1 MVVPA
6 QAFWA
11 CPAVGNCSCT
21 GFAIDNAL
29 HVSIFDAFCYQND
42 KMTHCAFA
50 HRGNARVFVQNLY
63 CPRQDDRTAC
73 DERIRQGA
81 RAVTFPLQ

>member
-21 GFAIDNAL
+21 GFAIENAL

-42 KMTHCAFA
+42 KMTHCALPIEATRACSF
-50 HRGNARVFVQNLY
+50 
-63 CPRQDDRTAC
+63 RTFT
-73 DERIRQGA
+73 A
-81 RAVTFPLQ
+81 RAKTIARPATKEYAKAPAP